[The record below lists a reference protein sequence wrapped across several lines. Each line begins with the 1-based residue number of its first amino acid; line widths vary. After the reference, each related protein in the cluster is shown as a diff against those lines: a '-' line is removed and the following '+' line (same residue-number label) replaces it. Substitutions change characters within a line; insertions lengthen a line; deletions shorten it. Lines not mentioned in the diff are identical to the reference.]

1 MADPSSSVVRHLTTA
16 QALYIGGTTV
26 DLTLTAIVGAK
37 LAPVMA
43 LATIPFTT
51 IYITAALST
60 FFISRAIS
68 RFGYRT
74 TFIGISCVAAVSGC
88 VSAAAIQIDSF
99 WLFCVGT
106 GLIGIYGAGCGYYR
120 YLAADSTPQARARAV
135 TTVLAGG
142 LVAAIVGPFIATGV
156 SDLTPTPYVASYLLV
171 AVLGTAAALWNS
183 RLVIPE
189 ATLGAKPEDEEGS
202 SASSPRPLAE
212 LWRQPSLLLG
222 VVCAVLAVVTMLAM
236 MTAGPIMGM
245 GVGHTPTDAALA
257 IQLHLVG
264 MYAPGFI
271 VARLI
276 ARVGERLMALA
287 GVALIIVAG
296 IASAGSTGLP
306 AFLLA
311 MFAIGVGW
319 NLAYSS
325 GSALISASYRPAER
339 GRVQPVAEVLII
351 LAQISGALSA
361 AAFTSPAGWHALGW
375 GCLALAATVG
385 AVLGLSHLRRP
396 AVEVGAVGAGAAE
409 AGAEVP

>member
-1 MADPSSSVVRHLTTA
+1 MADPIPPVVRHLTGA

-26 DLTLTAIVGAK
+26 DLTLTAVVGAK

-51 IYITAALST
+51 IYVTAALST

-68 RFGYRT
+68 RFGHRR
-74 TFIGISCVAAVSGC
+74 TFIGISCIAAVSGL
-88 VSAAAIQIDSF
+88 VSAAAIQLDLF

-120 YLAADSTPQARARAV
+120 YLAADSMPQARARAV

-142 LVAAIVGPFIATGV
+142 LVAALVGPFLATAVRGFT
-156 SDLTPTPYVASYLLV
+156 STPYVASYLLV
-171 AVLGTAAALWNS
+171 AVLGVAAALWNR
-183 RLVIPE
+183 RLVIP
-189 ATLGAKPEDEEGS
+189 AAPSAAKPEQEDEPS
-202 SASSPRPLAE
+202 SAAPPRPTSV

-222 VVCAVLAVVTMLAM
+222 VVCAVLAVGTMLAM

-245 GVGHTPTDAALA
+245 TVGHTPNDAALA

-264 MYAPGFI
+264 MYAPGFL

-287 GVALIIVAG
+287 GVAVIILAG
-296 IASAGSTGLP
+296 VSSAGSTGLP
-306 AFLLA
+306 AFLFS

-351 LAQISGALSA
+351 CAQISGALSA
-361 AAFTSPAGWHALGW
+361 AAFTSAAGWR
-375 GCLALAATVG
+375 
-385 AVLGLSHLRRP
+385 VLGLGCIVLAAAVAVVLGVSQLRRP
-396 AVEVGAVGAGAAE
+396 ARTAESAE
-409 AGAEVP
+409 A